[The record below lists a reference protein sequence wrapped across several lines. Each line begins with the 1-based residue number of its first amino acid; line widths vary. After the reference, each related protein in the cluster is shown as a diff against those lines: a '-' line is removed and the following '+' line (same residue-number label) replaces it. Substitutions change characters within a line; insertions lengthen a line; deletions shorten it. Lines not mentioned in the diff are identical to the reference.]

1 MAVVKVI
8 PMPGVPVP
16 GPAGPQGPRGYQGET
31 GLTGPMGPQGEQG
44 LTGLEGEQGPPG
56 ADGIL
61 PVSGTWNPRFAELS
75 DITYSDATSLH
86 EFGEYY
92 CIGDLVFFDM
102 YVKLS
107 NVSNWGNAVAF
118 TFALPFLAKNTQV
131 AAWDYNSNGIT
142 FIGSIFDSTVAENI
156 VDRTGRDQGLYAV
169 YGKIE
174 PTIPN
179 QVHLAV
185 TAYDSSLGYNMV
197 GELRALNKSYPSDL
211 TQPEIDQSS
220 FRMSGVYRKA

>member
-44 LTGLEGEQGPPG
+44 LSGLEGEQGPPG
-56 ADGIL
+56 ADGVL

-92 CIGDLVFFDM
+92 CIGDLVYFDV
-102 YVKLS
+102 YLKLS
-107 NVSNWGNAVAF
+107 NVSDWGNALTW
-118 TFALPFLAKNTQV
+118 TFELPFLAKNRTSPD
-131 AAWDYNSNGIT
+131 WDFNMNAQT
-142 FIGSIFDSTVAENI
+142 FVGNMFDSNVAEN
-156 VDRTGRDQGLYAV
+156 VSDRTGRDQGSYAV
-169 YGKIE
+169 YGRLE
-174 PTIPN
+174 PSSQDT
-179 QVHLAV
+179 VHLAV
-185 TAYDSSLGYNMV
+185 TAYDSSLGNNMV